1 MQGIKAYINNH
12 KDRFL
17 TELIELLRIPSISA
31 DSAYKN
37 DVLKTADVVA
47 EELKK
52 AGCNNVEVCK
62 TKGHPIV
69 YGEKSLIQS
78 YQQF

>member
-17 TELIELLRIPSISA
+17 NELIELLKIPSISA
-31 DSAYKN
+31 DSAYKA
-37 DVLKTADVVA
+37 DVLKTAEVVA

-52 AGCNNVEVCK
+52 AGCDHVE
-62 TKGHPIV
+62 I
-69 YGEKSLIQS
+69 
-78 YQQF
+78 